1 MKLSK
6 IITQQVKAIKIPNI
20 VDIKS
25 VIIEHPKTS
34 DKLSKIIKGWKDQAG
49 AVKKSNSPLY
59 SETKKWRF
67 FGWKQNKKIQ
77 K

>member
-34 DKLSKIIKGWKDQAG
+34 YKLSKIIKG
-49 AVKKSNSPLY
+49 
-59 SETKKWRF
+59 
-67 FGWKQNKKIQ
+67 
-77 K
+77 